1 MEQGGCS
8 WKVSCCS
15 TQADNSLVE
24 RTNIIRAVH
33 VRGML
38 VSFICVISANTCG
51 NACPSNANAREW
63 REREGGGRGNSL
75 ADVYT
80 GAYMLVKVHVR
91 VIITHIW

>member
-1 MEQGGCS
+1 M
-8 WKVSCCS
+8 SCC
-15 TQADNSLVE
+15 TADNSLVG

-63 REREGGGRGNSL
+63 REREGKREGT
-75 ADVYT
+75 ADVYWPVHARE
-80 GAYMLVKVHVR
+80 GARACHNY
-91 VIITHIW
+91 THMVAGGMHTW